1 MVYTICLANC
11 RSTIREA
18 MIYDIQ
24 FPSCEHAQ
32 YLGPLNETSTTINL
46 GFHCHVQDR
55 LGLFLRLS
63 LFSYIA

>member
-1 MVYTICLANC
+1 
-11 RSTIREA
+11 

-55 LGLFLRLS
+55 LGLFFRLS